1 MRILGIDPGIRNTG
15 WGVVETDGAR
25 LRHIGNGVIQPDPKS
40 SDADRLACIA
50 GGLQAVIVKHAP
62 DCAAIEEIFV
72 AKSAASALKLGMAR
86 GVAMM
91 VCGQHQ
97 LAVTEIAARLV
108 KKTVTGTG
116 TADKR
121 QIQDMVNR
129 LLNVT
134 AANADAA
141 DALAIA
147 IASGSLVGSGHA
159 NDARSITG
167 NISGI
172 AEGAG
177 VGSSQQKSPQNRAG
191 AGGASNLSK
200 AIEAALARDR
210 QTGPGR
216 RGSNEDGQ

>member
-15 WGVVETDGAR
+15 WGVIETRGAH
-25 LRHIGNGVIQPDPKS
+25 LRHLANGVIKPDPKAD
-40 SDADRLACIA
+40 DAARLAVIA
-50 GGLQAVIVKHAP
+50 DGLLAVITAHSP

-91 VCGQHQ
+91 VCGQQ
-97 LAVTEIAARLV
+97 NLAVTEVAARLV

-129 LLNVT
+129 LLNVQ

-147 IASGSLVGSGHA
+147 IASGALMGAPGTATAPSGSG
-159 NDARSITG
+159 G
-167 NISGI
+167 NIAGND
-172 AEGAG
+172 GGGG
-177 VGSSQQKSPQNRAG
+177 VGSYQQKSPQ
-191 AGGASNLSK
+191 GGASNLSK
-200 AIEAALARDR
+200 AIEAALARER
-210 QTGPGR
+210 AGGPG
-216 RGSNEDGQ
+216 GNNEDGQ